1 MAALA
6 FKSERR
12 EIMAARIVSCAG
24 VMFVGFFML
33 TVLLDRAGGMHR
45 ANDSFSGPAASGF
58 LLSFQS
64 SMTVM

>member
-6 FKSERR
+6 YKSERR

-33 TVLLDRAGGMHR
+33 TVLLDQRAEC
-45 ANDSFSGPAASGF
+45 AA
-58 LLSFQS
+58 
-64 SMTVM
+64 